1 MLTTLFRIVKYGLQ
15 SFWRNGWLSTA
26 TVIIMALALLMFQGL
41 LLSNILM
48 TAAVDSIQDKID
60 VAVYFKKDATETQ
73 MLAIRDKLEADFT
86 QVVKAVRYI
95 SKEEA
100 LEVFKSRHQEEAII
114 NQALEELNDNPLLPS
129 LSIKTNDPN
138 DYPILEEFLSSS
150 DNSAIIEKISSQ
162 TQANRDAINR
172 LNKIISTV
180 NKLGLV
186 FTLFIALV
194 ACLVAF
200 NTIRLA
206 IYSNREEI
214 GIMKLVGASNIFAK
228 GPYIVGGIMYGVI
241 GAVVAL
247 ILAAPLVNISSP
259 VFKRLVPDMN
269 LEVYFYGHLRELF
282 FYLLIAGIGLGIA
295 SSWIAIR
302 RYLKI

>member
-15 SFWRNGWLSTA
+15 GFWRNGWLSTA

-41 LLSNILM
+41 LLFETLT
-48 TAAVDSIQDKID
+48 TAAVNSIQDKID

-73 MLAIRDKLEADFT
+73 MLAIRDKLEADFS
-86 QVVKAVRYI
+86 QVKSVRYI

-138 DYPILEEFLSSS
+138 DYPILEEFLSNS
-150 DNSAIIEKISSQ
+150 DNSVVIEKISSQ
-162 TQANRDAINR
+162 TQANRDAIDR
-172 LNKIISTV
+172 LNRIISTV

-214 GIMKLVGASNIFAK
+214 GIMKLVGASNVFAK
-228 GPYIVGGIMYGVI
+228 GPYIVGGILYGIV
-241 GAVVAL
+241 GAVAAL
-247 ILAAPLVNISSP
+247 VLAAPLVNISSP
-259 VFKRLVPDMN
+259 VFKRLIPDMN
-269 LEVYFYGHLRELF
+269 LEVYFYNNLRVLF
-282 FYLLIAGIGLGIA
+282 FYLLAAGIGLGIV

>member
-15 SFWRNGWLSTA
+15 GFWRNGWLSTA

-41 LLSNILM
+41 LLFETLT
-48 TAAVDSIQDKID
+48 TAAVNSIQDKID

-73 MLAIRDKLEADFT
+73 MLAIRDKLEADFS
-86 QVVKAVRYI
+86 QVKSVRYI

-138 DYPILEEFLSSS
+138 DYPILEEFLSNS
-150 DNSAIIEKISSQ
+150 DNSVVIEKISSQ
-162 TQANRDAINR
+162 TQANRDAIDR
-172 LNKIISTV
+172 LNRIISTV

-214 GIMKLVGASNIFAK
+214 GIMKRVGASNVFAK
-228 GPYIVGGIMYGVI
+228 GPYIVGGILYGIV
-241 GAVVAL
+241 GAVAAL
-247 ILAAPLVNISSP
+247 VLAAPLVNISSP
-259 VFKRLVPDMN
+259 VFKRLIPDMN
-269 LEVYFYGHLRELF
+269 LEVYFYNNLRVLF
-282 FYLLIAGIGLGIA
+282 FYLLAAGIGLGIV